1 MKNVHICLVS
11 DQTIPNI
18 LAIHDLKPDKLVF
31 VSTVKMEEKKAVQ
44 SILSCLRLNGMDYE
58 NRHQITVVNQ
68 DSFDSCEKAL
78 KRLAEQF
85 KEDNISVNL
94 TCGTKVMSMAAFSV
108 FRGTA
113 RQIYTPIPRNEF
125 IEIDESPESEPV
137 HPLPLRLDIRS
148 YITAYG
154 VRISNMQETQ
164 VLKERARRGRELSG
178 WIVDNYAD
186 VENLL
191 CAFAYNLNRFDARNM
206 DSFDFAMS
214 YETRNDAE
222 VELLKR
228 FGMNEKNIARRLNKL
243 EIGFI
248 TGDWLSDYC
257 YEALS
262 RLNVDDCGT
271 GVELI
276 DKNGNPNEFDVMFTK
291 DNALYLIECK
301 SLKQKTDKGADILYK
316 IAALQDSFGLR
327 VKGFLISTAVGQIV
341 DGRKNSIKDHVIRR
355 ARQCQTE
362 VIHPA
367 SIPDFTS
374 WIRGK
379 VKGL

>member
-1 MKNVHICLVS
+1 MKHTHVCLVS

-18 LAIHDLKPDKLVF
+18 LGISDLQPDKLVF
-31 VSTVKMEEKKAVQ
+31 ISTAKMEEKRVAQ
-44 SILSCLRLNGMDYE
+44 SILSCLNLHGLDYG
-58 NRHQITVVNQ
+58 NRHQIVVVNQ

-78 KRLAEQF
+78 KQLAEQY
-85 KEDNISVNL
+85 KEDTISVNL

-108 FRGTA
+108 FRGVA
-113 RQIYTPIPRNEF
+113 RLIYTPIPRNEF
-125 IEIDESPESEPV
+125 IEIDESPETEPV
-137 HPLPLRLDIRS
+137 HPLPLRLNIRS
-148 YITAYG
+148 YLTAYG
-154 VRISNMQETQ
+154 VRISNMQEAQ
-164 VLKERARRGRELSG
+164 VLKERAKRGRELSG
-178 WIVDNYAD
+178 WIVENYAD

-191 CAFAYNLNRFDARNM
+191 CAFAYNLNKFDARNM
-206 DSFDFAMS
+206 DHFDFAMQ
-214 YETRNDAE
+214 YEIRNEAE
-222 VELLKR
+222 RELLKK
-228 FGMNEKNIARRLNKL
+228 FGMSENRIARRLNKL

-262 RLNVDDCGT
+262 KLNVDDCAT

-276 DKNGNPNEFDVMFTK
+276 DKNGNPNELDVMFTK
-291 DNALYLIECK
+291 DNALYIIECK
-301 SLKQKTDKGADILYK
+301 SLKQKTDKGTEILYK

-327 VKGFLISTAVGQIV
+327 VRGFLISTAVGQIV
-341 DGRKNSIKDHVIRR
+341 DRRKNTIKDHVLRR

-367 SIPDFTS
+367 RIADFSS
-374 WIRGK
+374 WIKAK